1 MFTIKLGSRRL
12 NQHLVG
18 WRRDQT
24 AFELYRVTNDVVD
37 HHHRLRRCG
46 GGPNVVGIVL
56 NGVEV
61 DLKCESHDELMGG
74 VCLT

>member
-1 MFTIKLGSRRL
+1 M
-12 NQHLVG
+12 
-18 WRRDQT
+18 
-24 AFELYRVTNDVVD
+24 TNDVVD

>member
-1 MFTIKLGSRRL
+1 M
-12 NQHLVG
+12 
-18 WRRDQT
+18 
-24 AFELYRVTNDVVD
+24 TNDVVD

-74 VCLT
+74 VFVCDIVVKVLMLVSSFKLSW